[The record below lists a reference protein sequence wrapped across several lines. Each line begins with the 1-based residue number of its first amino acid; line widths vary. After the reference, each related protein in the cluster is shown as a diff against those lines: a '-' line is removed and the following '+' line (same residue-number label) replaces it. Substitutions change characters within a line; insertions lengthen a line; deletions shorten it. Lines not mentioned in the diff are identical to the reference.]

1 MRVAVYA
8 LARNEA
14 ANVAAWEASCRDADV
29 RVVTD
34 TGSTDG
40 TQEMLAA
47 AGVTV
52 VSGSPQPWRWDD
64 AHNLSLMHVPAD
76 VDVCIRLDLDEQLDP
91 GWREALEADW
101 KPDTTKL
108 RYWYHWSESVRFL
121 CDRIHSRGGY
131 RWTGA
136 THEGLVRWSGD
147 DVEAYSER
155 LVIRHH
161 RQPGKSHGTDL
172 TLLRQAV
179 RENPLDARMQW
190 YLARELD
197 YGNSDEAVPAFERYL
212 TLAGG
217 TPHERAYAYR
227 VLARRQADKGTR
239 RLLEAIIQS
248 PCEPEAYLTIAERA
262 WGMEDAVAAL
272 YYARQAMACHRNN
285 QTHTSDP
292 RAYGSAAADLA
303 ASAAWKLGRFEEAA
317 RHAAEAAKRS
327 PDDDRLTKNAA
338 RLARMVAEPGPKP
351 W

>member
-1 MRVAVYA
+1 
-8 LARNEA
+8 
-14 ANVAAWEASCRDADV
+14 
-29 RVVTD
+29 
-34 TGSTDG
+34 
-40 TQEMLAA
+40 
-47 AGVTV
+47 
-52 VSGSPQPWRWDD
+52 
-64 AHNLSLMHVPAD
+64 
-76 VDVCIRLDLDEQLDP
+76 
-91 GWREALEADW
+91 
-101 KPDTTKL
+101 
-108 RYWYHWSESVRFL
+108 
-121 CDRIHSRGGY
+121 
-131 RWTGA
+131 
-136 THEGLVRWSGD
+136 
-147 DVEAYSER
+147 
-155 LVIRHH
+155 
-161 RQPGKSHGTDL
+161 
-172 TLLRQAV
+172 
-179 RENPLDARMQW
+179 MQW

-272 YYARQAMACHRNN
+272 YYARQAMACHQNN

>member
-14 ANVAAWEASCRDADV
+14 ANVAAWEASCRDADA

-101 KPDTTKL
+101 KPYTTKL

-155 LVIRHH
+155 LVI
-161 RQPGKSHGTDL
+161 PT
-172 TLLRQAV
+172 
-179 RENPLDARMQW
+179 
-190 YLARELD
+190 
-197 YGNSDEAVPAFERYL
+197 
-212 TLAGG
+212 
-217 TPHERAYAYR
+217 
-227 VLARRQADKGTR
+227 
-239 RLLEAIIQS
+239 
-248 PCEPEAYLTIAERA
+248 
-262 WGMEDAVAAL
+262 
-272 YYARQAMACHRNN
+272 
-285 QTHTSDP
+285 
-292 RAYGSAAADLA
+292 
-303 ASAAWKLGRFEEAA
+303 
-317 RHAAEAAKRS
+317 
-327 PDDDRLTKNAA
+327 
-338 RLARMVAEPGPKP
+338 
-351 W
+351 